1 MERECLAPGWR
12 AWRAGVITDS
22 WRCVGDLARVERNGQ
37 DGGANKVNRTNGV
50 LLNVDRHRC
59 QRPLLARDAA
69 AVVRGYRIV

>member
-1 MERECLAPGWR
+1 MERKCLAPGWR
-12 AWRAGVITDS
+12 AWRTSVMADS
-22 WRCVGDLARVERNGQ
+22 WRCVGDLARVERNSQ

>member
-37 DGGANKVNRTNGV
+37 DGGANKVNLTNGV
-50 LLNVDRHRC
+50 LLNVDGYRC
-59 QRPLLARDAA
+59 QCPLFARYAA
-69 AVVRGYRIV
+69 AVVRGHWIV

>member
-1 MERECLAPGWR
+1 MERKCLAPGWR
-12 AWRAGVITDS
+12 TWRTGVITDS
-22 WRCVGDLARVERNGQ
+22 WRCVGDLARVERNSQ